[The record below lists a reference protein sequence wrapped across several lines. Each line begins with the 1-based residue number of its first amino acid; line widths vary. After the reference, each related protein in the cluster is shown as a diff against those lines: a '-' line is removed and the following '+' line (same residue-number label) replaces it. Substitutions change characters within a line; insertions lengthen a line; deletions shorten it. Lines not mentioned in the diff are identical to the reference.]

1 MPKKRVREKDIKLL
15 FENEQKMIE
24 DEEEKNRK
32 MLYKIKNSLSN
43 IVVISTIVIF
53 SLFTIF
59 VICKKFDLNRYFIF
73 LGFVVVPLYYLL
85 KKTIKGFIDFFN
97 RWRLIIFSLFCI
109 VLGILFFSFVSYDID
124 TNQFY
129 NLLILTWTVYS
140 CLLVFITIWNAINK
154 KKQLKLIKDSSELK
168 QKLFQDAYTNILL
181 IVVVIINIATTI
193 LYFGDINNLDNNF
206 FIKPLLYIGGML
218 TLVLTGY
225 VICSVLKKPIE
236 IYITIYKINKRINK
250 MEKRKKIIKNQIM
263 VNYEEEKTVEEDY
276 QAKFVNIYNDY
287 KAKQEKIIEELLCK
301 EIKE

>member
-250 MEKRKKIIKNQIM
+250 MEKRKTRIKNQIM